1 MSVSYEISNK
11 QVSLKSSNQMI
22 ININY
27 RMSRRSQ
34 HENIQNLN
42 FDPTE
47 KPNKCQQMFSEQLY
61 NIANQNNLPLK
72 KRFCGLFVE
81 DLCSSGK
88 EEDENNKSMVKKEH
102 KEERNAK
109 IFPGVIR
116 HTSCPDTYLA
126 FYYKYA

>member
-1 MSVSYEISNK
+1 MRSCDFYICYCM

-27 RMSRRSQ
+27 RMSRISQ
-34 HENIQNLN
+34 HENIPNLY

-88 EEDENNKSMVKKEH
+88 DENNKSMVKKEH

-126 FYYKYA
+126 FYYKYY